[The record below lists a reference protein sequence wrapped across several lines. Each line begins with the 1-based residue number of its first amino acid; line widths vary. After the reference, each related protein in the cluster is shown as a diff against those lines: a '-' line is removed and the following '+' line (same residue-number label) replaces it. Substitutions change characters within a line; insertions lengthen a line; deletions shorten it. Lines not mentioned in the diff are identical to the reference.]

1 MTSSASS
8 SEGARTRPSGD
19 VVGFL
24 TRVVTAVSDEGLLV
38 ACGVT
43 IADLGPVGI
52 RVAQAFLRIGLHH
65 LAGLPVFSDQL
76 RISPLGLVPRRVLP
90 ELRSDRHL
98 RALGLVETVLE
109 DVSKSV
115 DWILDQRDEALA
127 GQLGSLRRLAVV
139 FPVEQAADDLLFAS
153 VFHSDLILD
162 HPSRRAFAL
171 SSGSNAP
178 LDHAGHADDISPARF
193 VGL

>member
-127 GQLGSLRRLAVV
+127 GQLGSLLRLSVV
-139 FPVEQAADDLLFAS
+139 PQANTPPSDLLFAS

-162 HPSRRAFAL
+162 QPRRRALAL
-171 SSGSNAP
+171 SSGSSRP
-178 LDHAGHADDISPARF
+178 LDIGGQTDHISRAPF
-193 VGL
+193 